1 MTLISLS
8 PTWRRAVARVDWYP
22 PKGLCRTP
30 LLVDDTGKPVPAHL
44 EVFQTHP
51 DGTAQA
57 LHAGVLSDIPAV
69 GWRTYSLEEANGRKQ
84 PELQAATATMD
95 GDRAVLDNGLLR
107 AEVGPDGVQIV
118 RGGKAVFAAPAGLA
132 GLFGDGP
139 KVSHFTDI
147 SANTEDNLSAVAKA
161 SGAIGPVGLSLHVIL
176 RPYATSASFIVTC
189 NFGEG
194 PQVGEGPDD
203 PPLMAPWSH
212 EDRKLRWVFPLRMT
226 NPQFLAHGAFELRKP
241 SRPIWPITGMA
252 LAQGDGGGLALYP
265 DRTTSAVFR
274 QDPAEM
280 DVILAYGGKFIYAPG
295 DSAPLTGVHHYSLV
309 VYPYAGT
316 PEGADVAALACG
328 SAYGPNLIW
337 RPGKAFATPSG
348 SLIAI
353 MPANAAVMTD
363 CERQGSDLVF
373 RMWRPYPGEA
383 QVKLTFA
390 GAKSLSVADL
400 AGRPTKPLA
409 SGSTATMTLR
419 SEQIVTLRAA
429 LGAK

>member
-1 MTLISLS
+1 M
-8 PTWRRAVARVDWYP
+8 A
-22 PKGLCRTP
+22 
-30 LLVDDTGKPVPAHL
+30 
-44 EVFQTHP
+44 F
-51 DGTAQA
+51 
-57 LHAGVLSDIPAV
+57 
-69 GWRTYSLEEANGRKQ
+69 ANG
-84 PELQAATATMD
+84 
-95 GDRAVLDNGLLR
+95 
-107 AEVGPDGVQIV
+107 
-118 RGGKAVFAAPAGLA
+118 
-132 GLFGDGP
+132 
-139 KVSHFTDI
+139 S
-147 SANTEDNLSAVAKA
+147 
-161 SGAIGPVGLSLHVIL
+161 IGPVALALQVTLARGARTATVGLL
-176 RPYATSASFIVTC
+176 C
-189 NFGEG
+189 DFGAG
-194 PQVGEGPDD
+194 TIVGEGPDD

-252 LAQGDGGGLALYP
+252 LAQGDDGGLALYP
-265 DRTTSAVFR
+265 DRTTSGVFR
-274 QDPAEM
+274 NDPASLE
-280 DVILAYGGKFIYAPG
+280 VVLAYGGKFIYAPG